1 MPITTYNL
9 GSYEKCCVFC
19 CVIKLIVL
27 DLLDVQNVS
36 KWYYMVILG
45 ITLPNNFFLFGNKMQ
60 IFMHRNLQKDIGL
73 VIPK

>member
-9 GSYEKCCVFC
+9 GSYEKC

-36 KWYYMVILG
+36 KWYYVVILG
-45 ITLPNNFFLFGNKMQ
+45 ITTKQFLSIWQSNAD
-60 IFMHRNLQKDIGL
+60 FMHRNLQKDIGL

>member
-9 GSYEKCCVFC
+9 GSYEKC

-36 KWYYMVILG
+36 KWYYVVILG
-45 ITLPNNFFLFGNKMQ
+45 ITTKQFLSIWQ
-60 IFMHRNLQKDIGL
+60 
-73 VIPK
+73 

>member
-1 MPITTYNL
+1 MLITTYNL
-9 GSYEKCCVFC
+9 GSCEKC

-45 ITLPNNFFLFGNKMQ
+45 ITTNNFFLFGNKMQ
-60 IFMHRNLQKDIGL
+60 ISCIG
-73 VIPK
+73 ICKKT